1 MAFYAPIGYARFA
14 RYCDLQNMENVL
26 RFHYSI
32 PVISRIDRRETQ
44 YSVIHKLREL
54 YNSDYFI
61 LIAMRN
67 QFINKL
73 GRALTERKR
82 RKDTLR
88 KRTCKGTMPLM
99 LKSDGGM

>member
-1 MAFYAPIGYARFA
+1 MAFYATIGYARFA

-73 GRALTERKR
+73 GRALTEKNDARIHLEREHVKVQC
-82 RKDTLR
+82 L
-88 KRTCKGTMPLM
+88 
-99 LKSDGGM
+99 